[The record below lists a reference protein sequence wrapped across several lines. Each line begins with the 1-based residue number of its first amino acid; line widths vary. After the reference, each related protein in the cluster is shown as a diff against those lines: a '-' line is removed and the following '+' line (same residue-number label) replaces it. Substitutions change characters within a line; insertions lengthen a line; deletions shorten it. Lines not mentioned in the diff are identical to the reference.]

1 MTRQNRARPAR
12 LPDDERARLVEEMG
26 LIWEELGSARM
37 DGRIV
42 GYLMLSNEPYVSS
55 SQLSAALHASAGS
68 ISTATRR
75 LADVGFIKRVAVTG
89 ERSHYFRAED
99 DVWGA
104 FLAGERRYLRRRVA
118 FAAEALEALQP
129 GDEAPKRRLANM
141 RDYMTWLEQA
151 HRQLLEDWEKYKRER
166 DS

>member
-1 MTRQNRARPAR
+1 MSQRNRARPAR
-12 LPDDERARLVEEMG
+12 LPDDERAHFVEEMG

-42 GYLMLSNEPYVSS
+42 GYLMFSNEPYVSS
-55 SQLSAALHASAGS
+55 SQLSTALNASAGS

-75 LADVGFIKRVAVTG
+75 LVDVGFIKRVAVSG

-104 FLAGERRYLRRRVA
+104 FLAGERRYLRRRAA
-118 FAAEALEALQP
+118 FASEALTSLQA

-151 HRQLLEDWEKYKRER
+151 HHKLLEDWEEYKRER
-166 DS
+166 NS